1 MNELKAKKTIYN
13 VVGIIS
19 FFVLIILDQITK
31 YAAVLKLKNQE
42 SFVLVK
48 DVFELHYLENRG
60 AAFGILQGQ
69 KAIFVVITVIILAVI
84 VYVYL
89 KMPVRKR
96 FHFLRV
102 LLVLIAAGA
111 VGNFIDRIRQS
122 YVVDFFYFKAIN
134 FPIFNVADI
143 YVTCA
148 AIILVLAILFYYKD
162 DDLKE
167 LGAAI
172 KPAKNRE

>member
-1 MNELKAKKTIYN
+1 MNENKSKRVIYN
-13 VVGIIS
+13 VAGIVS
-19 FFVLIILDQITK
+19 FLVLIILDQITK
-31 YAAVLKLKNQE
+31 YTAVLKLKNQE
-42 SFVLVK
+42 PFVMV
-48 DVFELHYLENRG
+48 DRIFELHYLENRG

-69 KAIFVVITVIILAVI
+69 KPVFVAITIIILI
-84 VYVYL
+84 VVLYIYL
-89 KMPVRKR
+89 KMPVRRK
-96 FHFLRV
+96 FIFLRV

-111 VGNFIDRIRQS
+111 VGNFIDRIRQG

-148 AIILVLAILFYYKD
+148 AIILVIAILFYYKD
-162 DDLKE
+162 NDLKE

-172 KPAKNRE
+172 KPGKNRE